1 MRQSYK
7 DLWLLIR
14 QARPA
19 PGRLLLALILSLLS
33 AAALLW
39 YPLLTQQLVDQ
50 LSAGGGI
57 GRLGWMLVGILGIG
71 TVLGALASLILA
83 RIGHEVSATLRHR
96 LIGKM
101 MLLPVGYFD
110 HSDTGERVSRVV
122 NDCESISGLTTTQV
136 VGLVNGILTLT
147 GSVIIL
153 LWLDSGLTLVLL
165 VTLLLAFAMVGPA
178 VMKMEAVARNLQER
192 TAHLSGILTHVFSE
206 IRLVKAFAA
215 EPRERERSREVVT
228 GLKTQGYRMARL
240 KIVLETIMGLA
251 VMGALVVIL
260 VYGGMRVGRGDI
272 SMGVLT
278 AFILYIFNVVGPM
291 GQLGAFVAEL
301 QSAKGASARMTFI
314 LRETE
319 EQGDAGALSPPP
331 GKALIFHQ
339 TGFRYSDQD
348 RAVLDDLELDIAPGT
363 TTALVGMSGSG
374 KSTILSLV
382 ERFYQPTRGVILYD
396 GRPISEY
403 DLIAWRR
410 SIGFVPQSSPI
421 MPGTV
426 RDNIAYGIERVCSDK
441 EIRTA
446 AENARAW
453 EFIERL
459 PDGLDSPL
467 IEQGMNLSGGQRQ
480 RIAIARVFL
489 RDPNLLLL
497 DEATSSLDSET
508 EHEIQLAL
516 DRLMAGRTNIVI
528 AHRLSTVRHADR
540 ICFLEGGR
548 ISGMGSHDELLQ
560 THPMYAQLV
569 SRQFENVTRPA
580 ASSGRSR
587 TLAADQAVKG

>member
-7 DLWLLIR
+7 DLWLLVG

-19 PGRLLLALILSLLS
+19 LGQLLLALTFSLLS

-50 LSAGGGI
+50 LSVGGGI
-57 GRLGWMLVGILGIG
+57 GRLGWMLVSILGAG

-96 LIGKM
+96 LIEKM
-101 MLLPVGYFD
+101 LLLPVSYFD
-110 HSDTGERVSRVV
+110 RSDTGERVSRVV
-122 NDCESISGLTTTQV
+122 NDCESISELTTTQV
-136 VGLVNGILTLT
+136 VSLINGVLMLT

-153 LWLDSGLTLVLL
+153 LWLDSALTLVLL
-165 VTLLLAFAMVGPA
+165 LTLLLAFAMVGPA
-178 VMKMEAVARNLQER
+178 VMKMEGVAKSLQER

-206 IRLVKAFAA
+206 IRMVKAFAA
-215 EPRERERSREVVT
+215 ETRERERSRGVVA
-228 GLKTQGYRMARL
+228 GLRTEGYRLSRL
-240 KIVLETIMGLA
+240 TIVLETIIGPA
-251 VMGALVVIL
+251 VMGALIVIL
-260 VYGGMRVGRGDI
+260 VYGGMRVGSGEI
-272 SMGVLT
+272 SMGILT

-291 GQLGAFVAEL
+291 SQLGGFVAEL
-301 QSAKGASARMTFI
+301 QAAKGASTRMTFI
-314 LRETE
+314 LREAE
-319 EQGDAGALSPPP
+319 EQASAGTLSPAP
-331 GKALIFHQ
+331 GKALVFRQ
-339 TGFRYSDQD
+339 TSFRYSDEGEV
-348 RAVLDDLELDIAPGT
+348 VLDGLELDIVPGT

-382 ERFYQPTRGVILYD
+382 ERFYQPTSGAILYD
-396 GRPISEY
+396 GRPIAEY

-426 RDNIAYGIERVCSDK
+426 RDNISYGVDRVCSDQ
-441 EIRTA
+441 EIRAA

-459 PDGLDSPL
+459 PQGLDSPL

-516 DRLMAGRTNIVI
+516 NGLMAGRTNIVI
-528 AHRLSTVRHADR
+528 AHRLSTVRHADT
-540 ICFLEGGR
+540 ICFLEDGR
-548 ISGMGSHDELLQ
+548 ISGTGNHEELLQ
-560 THPMYAQLV
+560 THPMYAQFV
-569 SRQFENVTRPA
+569 KRQFETSPDR
-580 ASSGRSR
+580 
-587 TLAADQAVKG
+587 